1 MNILIDIGHPAHV
14 HVTKHFAHEMIAKG
28 HSVLFT
34 CRQKEFIIH
43 LLEKE
48 GFRFEN
54 LGKRYT
60 TMISKLWGLVEFDL
74 KMFAISMKFKPD
86 IYISLGS
93 MYAAQVSFLM
103 RKPHI
108 CFEDTYNMEQV
119 YLYRPFTNLILT
131 GDYEH
136 PQMSKNKEFKMAGYN
151 ELAYLHP
158 KRYTPNKDILKS
170 LGVKEDEKYTFIRFI
185 AWDASHDIG
194 HKGMTLSNKMK
205 AVKEFSKYGKVFISS
220 ENPLPE
226 DLEPYRLT
234 TPPDRIHDVLAF
246 ASLVYGES
254 STMAEEAAML
264 GVPSIYID
272 NDSSHYT
279 QHLEHDYQLMFNLT
293 ESEDDQQ
300 KSISLGAK
308 LLSDTDT
315 KMIWKER
322 AAKML
327 KDRIDVTAML
337 VWIVENYPQS
347 KNTLLSNP
355 DYQYHFK

>member
-1 MNILIDIGHPAHV
+1 MNILIDIGHPAHI

-34 CRQKEFIIH
+34 CRHKEFIIQ
-43 LLEKE
+43 LLDKE
-48 GFRFEN
+48 DFTYKV

-60 TMISKLWGLVEFDL
+60 SLLSKLWGMVEFDL
-74 KMFAISMKFKPD
+74 KMLAISLKFKPD
-86 IYISLGS
+86 MYISLGS

-103 RKPHI
+103 RKPHVCI
-108 CFEDTYNMEQV
+108 EDTYNMEQV

-136 PQMSKNKEFKMAGYN
+136 PQMSKTKEFKMAGYN

-158 KRYTPNKDILKS
+158 KRYTPNKDILKI
-170 LGVKEDEKYTFIRFI
+170 LGVEDNEKYTFIRFI
-185 AWDASHDIG
+185 AWDATHDVG
-194 HKGMTLSNKMK
+194 HKGMSLSNKMK
-205 AVKEFSKYGKVFISS
+205 AVEKFSKYGKVFISS
-220 ENPLPE
+220 ENPLPK

-254 STMAEEAAML
+254 STMSEEAAML

-279 QHLEHDYQLMFNLT
+279 QHLEHDYQLMYNLT

-300 KSISLGAK
+300 KSIALGAK
-308 LLSDTDT
+308 LLSDSDT
-315 KMIWKER
+315 RMIWKER
-322 AAKML
+322 TAKML
-327 KDRIDVTAML
+327 KDRIDVTSML
-337 VWIVENYPQS
+337 IWIVENYPQS
-347 KNTLLSNP
+347 KKTLLNNP
-355 DYQYHFK
+355 NYQYNFK